1 MDWKTIKKLMDCFPN
16 SFINHLGEIIVHRKS
31 NTYFNLMNCETE
43 FDIKCKVLEWLSR
56 ASYKTCPYGSDRKS
70 KEFHKFIRDGVN
82 RYLGTDFSEDDMDLI
97 YTYLGNEC
105 NHEKTVR
112 FIKSGYDMEIL
123 NNESE

>member
-1 MDWKTIKKLMDCFPN
+1 MLFR
-16 SFINHLGEIIVHRKS
+16 S
-31 NTYFNLMNCETE
+31 
-43 FDIKCKVLEWLSR
+43 
-56 ASYKTCPYGSDRKS
+56 
-70 KEFHKFIRDGVN
+70 VN